1 MTDHVRVSVEDGVM
15 RIRLARPEKK
25 NALTNAMYGA
35 LDDALRRAES
45 DPSVRVVF
53 FEAEGDVF
61 TSGNDL
67 GDFAA
72 VASGTLARADMR
84 SSSFLQALAHG
95 KKPYVAA
102 VQGLAVGIGVTML
115 MHFDIVYVADNA
127 KLSTPF
133 VNLAVVPEA
142 ASSWLIPA
150 RIGHAR
156 AFEMFALGEPMDG
169 RTAASIGLVNGALP
183 AGEVH
188 AKALQVARKL
198 AMKPAGALQATKQLM
213 RNGAAIAAVMAR
225 EGEIFG
231 AQLKSAEAA
240 EAFKAFAERRAPDFS
255 KFNG

>member
-1 MTDHVRVSVEDGVM
+1 MSEHVKVSVEDGVM

-45 DPSVRVVF
+45 DRAVRVVL
-53 FEAEGDVF
+53 FEAEGDAF

-72 VASGTLARADMR
+72 VAAGTLARADMR
-84 SSSFLQALAHG
+84 SASFLQALAHG

-115 MHFDIVYVADNA
+115 MHFDLVYVADDA

-156 AFEMFALGEPMDG
+156 AFEMFTLGEPMDG
-169 RTAASIGLVNGALP
+169 RTAASIGLVNAALP
-183 AGEVH
+183 AGEVL
-188 AKALQVARKL
+188 AKALEVARKL
-198 AMKPAGALQATKQLM
+198 ATKPAGALQATKQLM
-213 RNGAAIAAVMAR
+213 RNGEAIAAVMAR

-231 AQLKSAEAA
+231 ARLHSAEAA
-240 EAFKAFAERRAPDFS
+240 EALKAFTERRAPDFS
-255 KFNG
+255 KLNS